1 MIKKMSRR
9 FGMRVWKVARLTIS
23 KDSSEFTN
31 NPVTVRRRGRMTTDN
46 IGSSEKPG
54 TVSQYYLLP
63 SLSNNPGAT
72 ATQPPRPISQPS
84 FPEAGGATKLTR

>member
-1 MIKKMSRR
+1 
-9 FGMRVWKVARLTIS
+9 
-23 KDSSEFTN
+23 
-31 NPVTVRRRGRMTTDN
+31 MTTDN

-72 ATQPPRPISQPS
+72 ANAAASPNQSAVVP
-84 FPEAGGATKLTR
+84 